1 MTVSTTKARKTRPR
15 HLLDGFPPDTRI
27 VAVGVTWDDYENLVN
42 EAGDARNCR
51 IAFDGNDI
59 EMMTLGPWHESEK
72 SLLEAFIAIVA
83 GELKI
88 ERRPMGSTTWKRKN
102 LKRAIES
109 DLCYYFDPVKLAAA
123 TAAAHSDDVS
133 HYPNPDL
140 AVEVDISPPKIDR
153 PGIYAALQVAEFW
166 RARKRSVSIEQ
177 LGPDGRYV
185 PVPRSRFLP
194 VRPEEVTRWVFNEDT
209 TSLVTWE
216 GLLRGWIRAEL
227 QPRDDPART
236 EPRPPGIKEGRS

>member
-1 MTVSTTKARKTRPR
+1 MTVSTTKARKPRPT

-42 EAGDARNCR
+42 QVGEARNCR

-59 EMMTLGPWHESEK
+59 EMMTLGPWHESEN
-72 SLLEAFIAIVA
+72 SLLDAFIAIVA

-88 ERRPMGSTTWKRKN
+88 ERRPMGSTTWKRKH

-109 DLCYYFDPVKLAAA
+109 DLCYYFDPAKLAAA
-123 TAAAHSDDVS
+123 AAAARSDDIS
-133 HYPNPDL
+133 LYPNPDL

-153 PGIYAALQVAEFW
+153 PGIYAALQVPEFW

-194 VRPEEVTRWVFNEDT
+194 VRPEDVTRWVFSEDT

-216 GLLRGWIRAEL
+216 GLLRAWVRAEL
-227 QPRDDPART
+227 A
-236 EPRPPGIKEGRS
+236 PPVNP